1 MPDDLDPIRQSAADA
16 LRLATRAD
24 ETAAKA
30 LDISKSTADQVL
42 DLRHSQQRTEAS
54 LNTHRVKSEE
64 RHAELL
70 AAISGAAKTDAKQA
84 EALAAIK
91 DEGVKQAEQLAAIK
105 GDVSNTAIGKIVGG
119 VAALLLAVAGAIT
132 LAATQLA
139 PVLPSVIQAK
149 YGQPAVVVTVSPAPS
164 AAPALSH

>member
-24 ETAAKA
+24 ETAAQA

-64 RHAELL
+64 RHAEVMSAIEGAMKNDKAL
-70 AAISGAAKTDAKQA
+70 AEKQTAIETKLSTGDIGKISGA
-84 EALAAIK
+84 
-91 DEGVKQAEQLAAIK
+91 
-105 GDVSNTAIGKIVGG
+105 